1 MRSLLARVL
10 LLIALAVAVPAGRAF
25 SLMGTFDT
33 WQTVELGYQLGTDLG
48 GPMNLGEEYRLNVP
62 MLTYGFDESFLNYFG
77 TKGVEEIEKA
87 LQTFNDL
94 PAFSKMSAELSEYP
108 LDTRRINHRAS
119 ALYLYDLR
127 SYVTAVMLEF
137 LGLAPPERYVWT
149 LRSRVV
155 INDIPYYSVLK
166 RNFDPVS
173 WEPSSYVNGTLY
185 TYLILQTYTDPV
197 YEAVEF
203 EVDPSQPSVSSVAGF
218 NINAGTVAASGY
230 FAAVSPG
237 LFYTG
242 LTRDDVAG
250 LRYMYRLDNY
260 NTESI
265 ATNAVAAPLA
275 ARAGNYIIGSGGSGG
290 GSGGGWGDP
299 GGGTNVVGGTN
310 VAVNVA
316 LRPGVDQVTFVRVDY
331 DSLLGSWT
339 LITNRFVDRYITNF
353 VLRTQQLERTLAQ
366 PDILF
371 TAADLGPTP
380 VGDQFLFART
390 IPFVNLDP
398 LNGTTT
404 LGGPG
409 LVDVPLV
416 MTFSKVGQYLLNIGD
431 GGEVDGLPNA
441 WWGTYDG
448 TPAEPIVYPVGAS
461 IQTLE
466 RLILEGAIRD
476 STQNPW
482 LAPPILTATN
492 TATTGTGTAT
502 AGGGASF
509 GGGTTP

>member
-1 MRSLLARVL
+1 MRSLLARFL
-10 LLIALAVAVPAGRAF
+10 LLIALAWAVPSGRAF
-25 SLMGTFDT
+25 SLMGALDT
-33 WQTVELGYQLGTDLG
+33 WQTVELGYQIGADIG

-62 MLTYGFDESFLNYFG
+62 MLTFGFDESFLNYFG
-77 TKGVEEIEKA
+77 TKGAEEIEKA
-87 LQTFNDL
+87 MQTFNDL
-94 PAFSKMSAELSEYP
+94 PAVSTLSEDLSEYP
-108 LDTRRINHRAS
+108 LDTRRFNHRAS

-127 SYVTAVMLEF
+127 SYVMATMLEF

-155 INDIPYYSVLK
+155 IGDIPYYSVIK
-166 RNFDPVS
+166 RNFDPVT

-218 NINAGTVAASGY
+218 NIDAGTVAAAGY
-230 FAAVSPG
+230 FANISPG

-250 LRYMYRLDNY
+250 LRYLYRPDNF
-260 NTESI
+260 NIESI
-265 ATNAVAAPLA
+265 ATNAVTAPLA
-275 ARAGNYIIGSGGSGG
+275 ARAGNYIIGSGSSGG
-290 GSGGGWGDP
+290 GGGGWGDP
-299 GGGTNVVGGTN
+299 GGGTNVVGTTN
-310 VAVNVA
+310 LAVNVA
-316 LRPGVDQVTFVRVDY
+316 LRPGVDKVTFVRVDY
-331 DSLLGSWT
+331 DSMLGSWT
-339 LITNRFVDRYITNF
+339 VITNRFVDRYVTNYA
-353 VLRTQQLERTLAQ
+353 LRTQQLERTLAQ

-380 VGDQFLFART
+380 AGDQFVFVRT
-390 IPFVNLDP
+390 IPYVNLDP

-431 GGEVDGLPNA
+431 GGEVDGLPNF

-448 TPAEPIVYPVGAS
+448 TPTEPIVYPVGAS
-461 IQTLE
+461 IKTLE
-466 RLILEGAIRD
+466 RLILEGAVSD
-476 STQNPW
+476 SSENPW
-482 LAPPILTATN
+482 LAPPILTT
-492 TATTGTGTAT
+492 TTGGTTTGTGTAT
-502 AGGGASF
+502 AGGDASF